1 MREHEQF
8 RSPWNKEEEND
19 QIIIN
24 VDHQKEK
31 ENKKNKNFRGQ
42 WKNSRHHPLSRPLPK
57 ERKMEKRKSRESSK
71 NIFSNLLGEQC
82 FSKVPN
88 FHRSPDAVRGACP
101 MNTVVNLQT
110 ASGKSQVWKLAV
122 QTKFTHSRMEN
133 QVKQQKH
140 VSSNRASR

>member
-1 MREHEQF
+1 MEKQPASSTESTLAKREK
-8 RSPWNKEEEND
+8 NGK
-19 QIIIN
+19 
-24 VDHQKEK
+24 K
-31 ENKKNKNFRGQ
+31 ENPENFQ
-42 WKNSRHHPLSRPLPK
+42 
-57 ERKMEKRKSRESSK
+57 K

-88 FHRSPDAVRGACP
+88 FQRSPDAVRGACP

-110 ASGKSQVWKLAV
+110 AFGKSQVWKLAV

>member
-1 MREHEQF
+1 
-8 RSPWNKEEEND
+8 
-19 QIIIN
+19 
-24 VDHQKEK
+24 
-31 ENKKNKNFRGQ
+31 
-42 WKNSRHHPLSRPLPK
+42 
-57 ERKMEKRKSRESSK
+57 MEKQPASSTESTLAKREKNGKKKIQRIFKK
-71 NIFSNLLGEQC
+71 NIFSNLLGEQG

-88 FHRSPDAVRGACP
+88 FQRSPDAVRGACP

-110 ASGKSQVWKLAV
+110 AFGKSQVWKLAV

>member
-57 ERKMEKRKSRESSK
+57 ERKMEKKKIQRIFKKYIFQLTWRTMFLESSK
-71 NIFSNLLGEQC
+71 LPQISRCSTGSMPYEYR
-82 FSKVPN
+82 SKFAN
-88 FHRSPDAVRGACP
+88 GLRQISGLETGGANQVYP
-101 MNTVVNLQT
+101 Q
-110 ASGKSQVWKLAV
+110 SYGKSGEAAKAC
-122 QTKFTHSRMEN
+122 
-133 QVKQQKH
+133 QQ
-140 VSSNRASR
+140 